1 MKTVFVVDDDSSV
14 RRALARL
21 LYSAGYRVEESDSAE
36 SFLEAWPVIDAACAV
51 LDVQLP
57 QLDGIALQEKLSER
71 NDYPPI
77 VFLTGYADIPM
88 TVRAI
93 KNGAVDFLEK
103 PVDEEDLLAAVREAV
118 RLDKTNRARAERLQ
132 ALRARF
138 DLLTQREAEVLRHVI
153 KGTLNKQIAGQ
164 LNISEKTV
172 KVHRARVMGKLG
184 IRSVAEL
191 VRLAGQAGIQPE

>member
-1 MKTVFVVDDDSSV
+1 MKTVIVVDDDASV

-36 SFLEAWPVIDAACAV
+36 SFLEAYPAIDAACAV
-51 LDVQLP
+51 LDVKLP
-57 QLDGIALQEKLSER
+57 QLDGIALQEKLSKR
-71 NDYPPI
+71 NGYPPI

-191 VRLAGQAGIQPE
+191 VRLAEQAGIQPE

>member
-1 MKTVFVVDDDSSV
+1 MKTVIVVDDDASV

-36 SFLEAWPVIDAACAV
+36 SFLEACPAIDAACAV

-57 QLDGIALQEKLSER
+57 QLDGMALQKKLSGR
-71 NDYPPI
+71 DGYPPI
-77 VFLTGYADIPM
+77 VFLTGYANIPM
-88 TVRAI
+88 TVRAM

-103 PVDEEDLLAAVREAV
+103 PVDEEELLAAVREAV

-153 KGTLNKQIAGQ
+153 KGMLNKQIAGQ

>member
-1 MKTVFVVDDDSSV
+1 MTTVIVVDDDASV

-21 LYSAGYRVEESDSAE
+21 LHSAGYRVEESDSAE
-36 SFLEAWPVIDAACAV
+36 SFLEACPAIDVACAIF
-51 LDVQLP
+51 DVKLP
-57 QLDGIALQEKLSER
+57 QLDGMALQEKLSER
-71 NDYPPI
+71 NGCPPI
-77 VFLTGYADIPM
+77 VFLTGHADIPM
-88 TVRAI
+88 TVRAM

-103 PVDEEDLLAAVREAV
+103 PVEEEDLLAAVREGV

-138 DLLTQREAEVLRHVI
+138 DLLTRREAEVLRHVI

-184 IRSVAEL
+184 ITSVAEL
-191 VRLAGQAGIQPE
+191 VRLAEQAGIQPE